1 MERQKLYLLGTEL
14 ENVNIWTGQE
24 QYASNVS
31 ANAWI
36 SHEVH
41 VLKGNIVWLMR
52 KVQNV
57 SRNEWSKKGKEI
69 DMDLAEGLTEVFERM
84 R

>member
-1 MERQKLYLLGTEL
+1 
-14 ENVNIWTGQE
+14 
-24 QYASNVS
+24 
-31 ANAWI
+31 
-36 SHEVH
+36 
-41 VLKGNIVWLMR
+41 MR

-69 DMDLAEGLTEVFERM
+69 DMYLEEGLTEVLEKM